1 MTCGQFYIQPL
12 SSGLQNVLTPSFSSI
27 LETVL
32 RIFLTETLEL
42 ESNPHGH
49 IDGSTAGD
57 VPINCSGAHTV
68 ACSGSIK
75 NTVFFAQRPRDINE
89 ILSL

>member
-1 MTCGQFYIQPL
+1 MTCGPFYIQPL

-27 LETVL
+27 LLTVL
-32 RIFLTETLEL
+32 KIFLTETLEL

-49 IDGSTAGD
+49 IDGSTAGE

-75 NTVFFAQRPRDINE
+75 YTIFFTGRPRDINE
-89 ILSL
+89 MLSL